1 VSKKLPKKNTG
12 KVTKIPPNSNKGV
25 IAQRESKH
33 YSGPIPEPLDLQK
46 YEDIKIGFA
55 ERIVTMAE
63 NEASHRQNI
72 EHKIINSERVFN
84 VLGQM
89 TALLMGSL
97 VVALMAYTISQGFA
111 EEVQW
116 IGVSI
121 ASVIGLFIYKR
132 K

>member
-1 VSKKLPKKNTG
+1 MSNKLPKKNTE
-12 KVTKIPPNSNKGV
+12 KVTEIQPNSNEGV
-25 IAQRESKH
+25 VAHHESKH
-33 YSGPIPEPLDLQK
+33 YRGPIPEPLDLQK

-55 ERIVTMAE
+55 ERIITMAE

-72 EHKIINSERVFN
+72 EHKIINSERVFTI
-84 VLGQM
+84 LGQM
-89 TALLMGSL
+89 TALSMGLL
-97 VVALMAYTISQGFA
+97 VVALMAYTVSQGFA

-116 IGVSI
+116 LGVSI